1 MDYKYHIEL
10 LRFKLRGKYY
20 DTVTFGTNNDTVNDV
35 IDEILVQAHR
45 NIISQEFDYLITG
58 NGFADGQG
66 YPHLV
71 KYTTMKAL
79 LEAL

>member
-10 LRFKLRGKYY
+10 LRFKLSGKYY

-45 NIISQEFDYLITG
+45 NIISQ
-58 NGFADGQG
+58 
-66 YPHLV
+66 
-71 KYTTMKAL
+71 
-79 LEAL
+79 